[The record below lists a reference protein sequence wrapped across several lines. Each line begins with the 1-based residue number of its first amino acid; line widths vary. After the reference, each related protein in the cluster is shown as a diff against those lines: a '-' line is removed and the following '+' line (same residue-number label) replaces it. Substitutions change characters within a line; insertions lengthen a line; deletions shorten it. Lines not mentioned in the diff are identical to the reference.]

1 MALNSY
7 FFRRNIERRVYQLIF
22 GLLLINAHK
31 KIQKT
36 ENSEVKYLDIT
47 LKKALNYS
55 FSAEESY
62 WVQKIE
68 LLRDSLN
75 NNDQVV
81 QIIDFGAGSDRVSEY
96 NMTGNDVKVAERS
109 ISDISR
115 LSNKQIFWTGL
126 LFHLVRNLKPE
137 NCLELGS
144 CVGIS
149 AAYIAAAL
157 ELNEA
162 GKLLTIEG
170 AEPLATIAS
179 NNLQKLQLPKVKV
192 VNESF
197 QNGLNTI
204 LENCK
209 QLDFVFL
216 DGHHDGEATLKYFGQ
231 LYPLLS
237 GNSVMV
243 FDDIRWSKNM
253 LDAWKNLVTDE
264 RIYLSLDL
272 GMMGICIPQKP

>member
-192 VNESF
+192 RS
-197 QNGLNTI
+197 
-204 LENCK
+204 
-209 QLDFVFL
+209 
-216 DGHHDGEATLKYFGQ
+216 EAH
-231 LYPLLS
+231 
-237 GNSVMV
+237 V
-243 FDDIRWSKNM
+243 
-253 LDAWKNLVTDE
+253 
-264 RIYLSLDL
+264 
-272 GMMGICIPQKP
+272 